1 MGQEFLQDR
10 LRRTAV
16 QVEAELDRLLP
27 VPKDKRATL
36 AEAMRY
42 AVLGGGKRLRPY
54 LLVESARLFDVPEI
68 RSLRA
73 AAALEMVHG
82 YSLVHDDLPAMDDSE
97 LRRGRWT
104 VHRAF
109 DEATAILAGDSLL
122 TEAFGVLGDP
132 ATHPDATVRL
142 KLVRD
147 LSAAAGIEGMAGGQA
162 LDLAAEKTTRRYSL
176 EETMALQARK
186 TGALIIYACTAGADM
201 GQAYNQER
209 AALARFGE
217 KLGLAF
223 QISDDLLDHAGSEAE
238 TGKPVGRDAKR
249 GKATF
254 VDLLG
259 AEGAQEKAAEL
270 LDQARESLD
279 LFGAKA
285 DFLRAITVFVL
296 ERKA

>member
-1 MGQEFLQDR
+1 MQER
-10 LRRTAV
+10 LARTAER
-16 QVEAELDRLLP
+16 VEAELDCLLT
-27 VPKDKRATL
+27 VPQDARATL
-36 AEAMRY
+36 VEAMRY
-42 AVLGGGKRLRPY
+42 AVLGGGKRLRPF
-54 LLVESARLFDVPEI
+54 LLLESAGLFEVPED

-97 LRRGRWT
+97 LRRGHLT

-122 TEAFGVLGDP
+122 TEAFGLLGGA
-132 ATHPDATVRL
+132 ATHPDATIRL
-142 KLVRD
+142 KLVQD
-147 LSAAAGIEGMAGGQA
+147 LSTAAGMNGMAGGQA
-162 LDLAAEKTTRRYSL
+162 LDLAAEKARQPL
-176 EETMALQARK
+176 DLDEIIALQARK
-186 TGALIIYACTAGADM
+186 TGALIIYACTAGADL
-201 GQAYNQER
+201 GQADQNAR
-209 AALARFGE
+209 TALAQYGE

-223 QISDDLLDHAGSEAE
+223 QIADDLLDYTGNQAE
-238 TGKPVGRDAKR
+238 TGKPVGRDAGR

-259 AEGAQEKAAEL
+259 ADGAQEKAAEL
-270 LDQARESLD
+270 LEQAWESLD

-285 DFLRAITVFVL
+285 DFLRAVTVFVL

>member
-1 MGQEFLQDR
+1 MQER
-10 LRRTAV
+10 LARAAER
-16 QVEAELDRLLP
+16 VEAELDRLLP
-27 VPKDKRATL
+27 VPRDERAPL
-36 AEAMRY
+36 GEAMRY
-42 AVLGGGKRLRPY
+42 AVLGGGKRLRPF
-54 LLVESARLFDVPEI
+54 LLIESGCLFDVPEA

-97 LRRGRWT
+97 LRRGRLT

-109 DEATAILAGDSLL
+109 DEATAILAGDGLL
-122 TEAFGVLGDP
+122 TEAFGVLADP
-132 ATHPDATVRL
+132 ATHPDASVRL
-142 KLVRD
+142 KLVQE
-147 LSAAAGIEGMAGGQA
+147 LSAAAGMKGMAGGQA
-162 LDLAAEKTTRRYSL
+162 LDLAAEKARQRLSL
-176 EETMALQARK
+176 DEIIALQARK

-201 GQAYNQER
+201 GQAGKQER
-209 AALARFGE
+209 AALAGYGE
-217 KLGLAF
+217 RLGLAF
-223 QISDDLLDHAGSEAE
+223 QIADDLLDHTGSQTE
-238 TGKPVGRDAKR
+238 TGKPVGRDAGR

-259 AEGAQEKAAEL
+259 AEGAREKAAEL

-285 DFLRAITVFVL
+285 DFLRAVTVFVL

>member
-1 MGQEFLQDR
+1 MQER
-10 LRRTAV
+10 LARTAER
-16 QVEAELDRLLP
+16 VEAELDRLLP
-27 VPKDKRATL
+27 VPRDERASL
-36 AEAMRY
+36 GEAMRY
-42 AVLGGGKRLRPY
+42 AVLGGGKRLRPF
-54 LLVESARLFDVPEI
+54 LLIESGRLFDVPES

-97 LRRGRWT
+97 LRRGRLT

-109 DEATAILAGDSLL
+109 DEATAVLAGDGLL

-132 ATHPDATVRL
+132 ATHPDTSVRL
-142 KLVRD
+142 KLVQE
-147 LSAAAGIEGMAGGQA
+147 LSTAAGMEGMAGGQA
-162 LDLAAEKTTRRYSL
+162 LDLAAEKARQRL
-176 EETMALQARK
+176 GLDDIMALQARK

-201 GQAYNQER
+201 GRADKRER
-209 AALARFGE
+209 TALARYGE

-223 QISDDLLDHAGSEAE
+223 QIADDLLDHTGSQVE
-238 TGKPVGRDAKR
+238 TGKPVGRDAGR

-259 AEGAQEKAAEL
+259 AEGAREKAAEL

-285 DFLRAITVFVL
+285 DFLRAVTVFVL